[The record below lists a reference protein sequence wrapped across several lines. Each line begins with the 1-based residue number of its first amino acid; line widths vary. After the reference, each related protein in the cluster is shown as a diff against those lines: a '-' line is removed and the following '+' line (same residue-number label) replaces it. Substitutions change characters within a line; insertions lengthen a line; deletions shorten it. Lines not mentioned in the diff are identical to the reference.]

1 MNLTP
6 LNAADLAQVHALHAE
21 LGDGTGITAAQ
32 WDALTPLRD
41 HLATA
46 LGIDHAPASAREP
59 FVLLR
64 HQADD
69 GAPLVGPRWWFH
81 LLGLRHGAIHIVLT
95 TPQGF
100 FVAQRRSFAK
110 DSSPG
115 ALDVAVSGHI
125 GTEVPLTAAWREMA
139 EEVGLAPS
147 DLVAATLQPLFEHD
161 INILTYAAANPP
173 YLDREHHW
181 IYTGSI
187 TAAGLAQLRFR
198 DGEVTALLLA
208 GPSEV
213 ARLHT
218 RCLAGQQQQAGEMDI
233 ANGLFLTLPIWV
245 AAQEHAR
252 EPA

>member
-6 LNAADLAQVHALHAE
+6 LNDTDLALVRALHAE
-21 LGDGTGITAAQ
+21 LGDGQGITPTRWAELA
-32 WDALTPLRD
+32 PIRD
-41 HLATA
+41 HLARA
-46 LGIDHAPASAREP
+46 LGIAQAPVSAMES

-64 HQADD
+64 D
-69 GAPLVGPRWWFH
+69 GAAAGAALVGPRWWFH

-115 ALDVAVSGHI
+115 ALDVAVSGHV
-125 GTEVPLTAAWREMA
+125 GLNDPLTAAWREMA
-139 EEVGLAPS
+139 EEVGLERDDIA
-147 DLVAATLQPLFEHD
+147 DATLRPFFDHD
-161 INILTYAAANPP
+161 IAILTHATANPP

-181 IYTGSI
+181 LYTATI
-187 TAAGLAQLRFR
+187 TAAGLAHLRFR

-213 ARLHT
+213 ARLHA
-218 RCLAGQQQQAGEMDI
+218 RCLADQQRQAGELDI
-233 ANGLFLTLPIWV
+233 ANGLYLTLPLWV
-245 AAQEHAR
+245 AAQEAAR
-252 EPA
+252 